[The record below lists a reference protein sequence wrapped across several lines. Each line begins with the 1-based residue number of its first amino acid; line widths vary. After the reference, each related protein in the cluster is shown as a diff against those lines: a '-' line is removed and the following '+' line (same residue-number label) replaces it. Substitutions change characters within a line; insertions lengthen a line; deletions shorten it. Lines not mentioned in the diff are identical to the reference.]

1 MEAAQSLGKG
11 DREEA
16 TREVGGKQEGPSR
29 GAVVNRSHAAEMGK
43 GRAACAVWGRT
54 ATEGFSCRF
63 VSRRMKAKPD
73 QSVQKRSESGLG
85 R

>member
-1 MEAAQSLGKG
+1 MGGGAVEAAQSLGKG

-43 GRAACAVWGRT
+43 GRAACAV
-54 ATEGFSCRF
+54 
-63 VSRRMKAKPD
+63 
-73 QSVQKRSESGLG
+73 
-85 R
+85 